1 MVLHDPIRTIILNK
15 CIQDW
20 RKQIVIKPA
29 CTPCH
34 HVISPPRFVNYRL
47 NSILFERSKK
57 NGGPRKYGGTKD
69 EHGPISRPPVHNS
82 CRQAQGPIGYASTAG
97 VRSASPRLQGLLLQ
111 FIVPFP
117 SPHPSSTFQ
126 SFGLFPQRNHQR
138 QYLREFAKITE
149 AIKKER
155 LKIYAA
161 TVADMVSKIP
171 DCARCN
177 SSFEKER
184 KKGRKRKHWQNEK
197 EGEKDVTRI

>member
-1 MVLHDPIRTIILNK
+1 MYPGLAETNRNQTRMHAL
-15 CIQDW
+15 
-20 RKQIVIKPA
+20 
-29 CTPCH
+29 
-34 HVISPPRFVNYRL
+34 PPRHLSATFRKL
-47 NSILFERSKK
+47 SFKFNSFREKQKK

-126 SFGLFPQRNHQR
+126 SFGLFPQRNHQW

-184 KKGRKRKHWQNEK
+184 KKERKRKHWQNEK

>member
-1 MVLHDPIRTIILNK
+1 MYPGLAETNRNQTRMHAL
-15 CIQDW
+15 
-20 RKQIVIKPA
+20 
-29 CTPCH
+29 
-34 HVISPPRFVNYRL
+34 PPRHLSATFRKL
-47 NSILFERSKK
+47 SFKFNSFREKQKK

-155 LKIYAA
+155 LKICAA

-177 SSFEKER
+177 SSFEKKER
-184 KKGRKRKHWQNEK
+184 RKERKRKH
-197 EGEKDVTRI
+197 

>member
-1 MVLHDPIRTIILNK
+1 MYPGLAETNRNQTRMHAL
-15 CIQDW
+15 
-20 RKQIVIKPA
+20 
-29 CTPCH
+29 
-34 HVISPPRFVNYRL
+34 PPRHLSATFRKL
-47 NSILFERSKK
+47 SFKFNSFREKQKK

-126 SFGLFPQRNHQR
+126 SFGLFPQRNHQW

>member
-34 HVISPPRFVNYRL
+34 HIISPPRFVNYRL

-57 NGGPRKYGGTKD
+57 KMVDHENMGEQRTSMD
-69 EHGPISRPPVHNS
+69 QFLVHNS

-111 FIVPFP
+111 FIVSFP

-149 AIKKER
+149 AIKR
-155 LKIYAA
+155 
-161 TVADMVSKIP
+161 
-171 DCARCN
+171 N
-177 SSFEKER
+177 
-184 KKGRKRKHWQNEK
+184 G
-197 EGEKDVTRI
+197 